1 MATANDKGASVPTQ
15 YPLIVPDDPETT
27 YLRTEAVL
35 AFVQEFAQARA
46 LSFESYGDNP
56 PDDKHLWGLIYII
69 SGCRDAVTA
78 LGHMALPDNVT
89 KLEVGDD

>member
-1 MATANDKGASVPTQ
+1 MATKNDTGAGAPTQ

-46 LSFESYGDNP
+46 LSIESYGDTP
-56 PDDKHLWGLIYII
+56 PDSRHLWG
-69 SGCRDAVTA
+69 
-78 LGHMALPDNVT
+78 
-89 KLEVGDD
+89 